1 MPPQPRLYHSHRVE
15 RVAACAPPE
24 LFRELGNIH
33 VNLIREGV
41 LEALGPEFV
50 ATVYRELS
58 RGKGLLIYAAFREA
72 TLVGFLAAST
82 NLMCSLRAMGAVGA
96 LRIGARAFLQLWR
109 PRLFKQMLQS
119 AGYFFHRSKA
129 GAVPASTAASSAGDR
144 AELLAIAVAP
154 EMQGHGVGKSL
165 VSAFEDDLRKAG
177 HVRRYFVSTN
187 SAEVG
192 SNAFY
197 QAVGF
202 TLIGQKPHHDL
213 VLNVYMK
220 DFVAALE

>member
-1 MPPQPRLYHSHRVE
+1 MPPPPRLYHSHRVE
-15 RVAACAPPE
+15 RVAASASPE

-33 VNLIREGV
+33 VSLIREGV

-72 TLVGFLAAST
+72 KLVGFLAGSM
-82 NLMCSLRAMGAVGA
+82 NVMRSVRAMGAAGA

-109 PRLFKQMLQS
+109 PRLFKRMLQS
-119 AGYFFHRSKA
+119 AGYFFHRPNA
-129 GAVPASTAASSAGDR
+129 GAARASADASAEDH
-144 AELLAIAVAP
+144 AELLAIAVAL

-187 SAEVG
+187 SVEVA

-202 TLIGQKPHHDL
+202 TLIGQRPHHDL

-220 DFVAALE
+220 DCVAPLE

>member
-1 MPPQPRLYHSHRVE
+1 MQPQPRLYHSYCIE
-15 RVAACAPPE
+15 RVSASAPSD

-33 VNLIREGV
+33 VDLIRKGV

-50 ATVYRELS
+50 AAVYRELT
-58 RGKGLLIYAAFREA
+58 RDKGLLLYVVFREA
-72 TLVGFLAAST
+72 KLVGFLAGST
-82 NLMCSLRAMGAVGA
+82 NVIRSLRAMGAAGG
-96 LRIGARAFLQLWR
+96 LRIAARAFVQLWR
-109 PRLFKQMLQS
+109 PRLFKQVLQS
-119 AGYFFHRSKA
+119 AAYFFHRPKT
-129 GAVPASTAASSAGDR
+129 GATRASADGSVRDH

-165 VSAFEDDLRKAG
+165 INAFEDDLQKAG
-177 HVRRYFVSTN
+177 NIQRYFVSTN
-187 SAEVG
+187 SVEIG

-197 QAVGF
+197 QATGF

-220 DFVAALE
+220 DFVVAPK

>member
-15 RVAACAPPE
+15 SVAASAPPE
-24 LFRELGNIH
+24 LFRELGDIH
-33 VNLIREGV
+33 VSLIRKGV

-58 RGKGLLIYAAFREA
+58 RDKGLLIYAAFREA
-72 TLVGFLAAST
+72 KLVGFLAGSM
-82 NLMCSLRAMGAVGA
+82 NVKRSLRAMGAAGA
-96 LRIGARAFLQLWR
+96 LRIGARALLQLWR
-109 PRLFKQMLQS
+109 PRLLKQMLQS
-119 AGYFFHRSKA
+119 AGYFFH
-129 GAVPASTAASSAGDR
+129 PPSAGTMRASADAAAGDH

-154 EMQGHGVGKSL
+154 EMQGRGGGKSL
-165 VSAFEDDLRKAG
+165 VGAFEDDLRNAG
-177 HVRRYFVSTN
+177 DIRRYFVSTN
-187 SAEVG
+187 SVEVG

-197 QAVGF
+197 QAAGF